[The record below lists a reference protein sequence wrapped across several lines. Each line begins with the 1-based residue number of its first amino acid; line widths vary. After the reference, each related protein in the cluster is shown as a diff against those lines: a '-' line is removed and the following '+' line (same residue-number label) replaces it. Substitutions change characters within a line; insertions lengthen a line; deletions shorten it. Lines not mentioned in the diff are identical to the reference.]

1 MFTLERFCHDS
12 LELNVAVGPPAGV
25 PLVML
30 HGVTRRWQTFRPVL
44 PSLVGG
50 WHVHALDFRGHGQS
64 GRAPADR
71 AQSGRAGADGAGEA
85 YRVIDY
91 VGDVVALVESLPQP
105 AIVYG
110 HSLGSMVAAA
120 VAAAT
125 PEHVR
130 AVVLEDPPMQ
140 TMGGRITESPLH
152 SFFAALQQHAGS
164 TRDVGAIAADL
175 AEIVLRV
182 PQTGE
187 ELRLGDLRDAT
198 TLRFMASSLRQL
210 DPKVLVPIVDSR
222 WLDGYETETTLRR
235 IQCPTLLIQ
244 ADVMAGGMLTD
255 EDATQIESLAA
266 DVTRIKLSGV
276 GHVVHW
282 AETSRLLS
290 LVLGF
295 LESI

>member
-12 LELNVAVGPPAGV
+12 LELNVAVGPPFGV

-64 GRAPADR
+64 DG
-71 AQSGRAGADGAGEA
+71 AGADRAGEA

-91 VGDVVALVESLPQP
+91 VDDVVALVESLPQP
-105 AIVYG
+105 AIIYG

-125 PEHVR
+125 PERVR

-152 SFFAALQQHAGS
+152 SFFTALGPHAGS
-164 TRDVGAIAADL
+164 TRDVSAIAADL

-182 PQTGE
+182 PQTGEDRFPQTGE

-222 WLDGYETETTLRR
+222 WMDGYEAETILRR
-235 IQCPTLLIQ
+235 IQCPTLLVQ

-295 LESI
+295 LESV